1 MMSLY
6 RAIEKAFWYT
16 LTRKIVGN
24 VVAMLLPTAL
34 LMLGVAYL
42 LTGLQQKL
50 DGLGIA
56 QDSLPQLDSFWLLL
70 AVVGVF
76 AAVIGIFMIFFM
88 RAIFVKP
95 IQDITGVLQAIKDK
109 DGDISAVLPDYT
121 FDEISDMARSY
132 NEFASQL
139 KEMISQTRTHSVDVA
154 LNAAR
159 VQKMVQQANR
169 SSTTQESRAEEIFE
183 SSSQSTQAI
192 DEIAVNTTHISDQ
205 THNNLREVHQSSVDL
220 DKASEQVQGVARLA
234 QGFQETV
241 STLSKNSE
249 NITQILRLVEE
260 FSSQTNLLALN
271 ASIEAARAGEAGRGF
286 AVVADEVRGLAQKVG
301 EATQQINTNIA
312 EMSSLVAQ
320 TEAGAG
326 SILNNVQEAEVFLTR
341 TSGQFITMVAS
352 FEQMS
357 QQLNTIST
365 AIEELS
371 TTNRLTHQN
380 VASIA
385 ELSHSVKEDMDES
398 QNSAYELEEATQ
410 KTQEVLS
417 RFIIGYGG
425 FEAITQMGLGW
436 AEQVMQAMEAVSS
449 KGVNL
454 FSKDYQALN
463 PHEKYVQYSTS
474 YLQNI
479 QAALQPVLDGFLEQQ
494 PDFIYAVATNTE
506 GYIPVHHSRV
516 SRPRTGDAEVDN
528 TYSRNMR
535 KYFDSRAERR
545 RCTHDSPFLL
555 QTFIRDTGE
564 IINDLSIPLYV
575 SGQRWGSLIM
585 GFETSKL
592 LAE

>member
-6 RAIEKAFWYT
+6 RTIEKTFWYT
-16 LTRKIVGN
+16 LTRKIIGN
-24 VVAMLLPTAL
+24 VVAMLLPTVL
-34 LMLGVAYL
+34 LILGAAYL
-42 LTGLQQKL
+42 LNELQHKL
-50 DGLGIA
+50 DGLNVA
-56 QDSLPQLDSFWLLL
+56 QDAVPQLDSFWLLL
-70 AVVGVF
+70 AVAGVL
-76 AAVIGIFMIFFM
+76 AAVIGIFAVVFM
-88 RAIFVKP
+88 RALFVKP
-95 IQDITGVLQAIKDK
+95 IQDITGVLQAIKEK

-121 FDEISDMARSY
+121 FDEISDLARSY
-132 NEFASQL
+132 NEFTAQL

-169 SSTTQESRAEEIFE
+169 SSTTQEQQADEIFE

-205 THNNLREVHQSSVDL
+205 THNNLREIHQSSVDL

-234 QGFQETV
+234 LGFQDTV

-260 FSSQTNLLALN
+260 FSGQTNLLALN

-301 EATQQINTNIA
+301 EATQQININIT
-312 EMSSLVAQ
+312 EMSNLVAQ

-357 QQLNTIST
+357 QQLSTIST

-398 QNSAYELEEATQ
+398 QTSAYELEEATQ

-436 AEQVMQAMEAVSS
+436 AEQVMQVLEALSS
-449 KGVNL
+449 RGVNL

-463 PHEKYVQYSTS
+463 PQDKYVQYSTS
-474 YLQNI
+474 YLPDI
-479 QAALQPVLDGFLEQQ
+479 QTALQPVLDGFLEQQ

-535 KYFDSRAERR
+535 KYFASRAEKR

-585 GFETSKL
+585 GFESSKL
-592 LAE
+592 LAQ